1 MTSATMPTDFFELTA
16 QLETAYTPRIALRP
30 ASLSDAW
37 PLFMA
42 TRNPHFNKYLLWPRP
57 DSEDQTLKR
66 LELIVDA
73 ARRGQLSALSAV
85 VRETGEWV
93 SLYRFM
99 NHATIPGALEM
110 GIWTHDRF
118 WAQGYSLELGQLCVA
133 AAFTLTDARMLVAAS
148 SLSNKGSCRALRE
161 IGLQET
167 KLVIR
172 PTEDGRQ
179 VELMEFVITREMWEQ
194 LPDKPRFGQYRAGT
208 QAWHHG
214 DQTVEPIPAESRVG

>member
-1 MTSATMPTDFFELTA
+1 MPTDFFELTA
-16 QLETAYTPRIALRP
+16 QLEAAYTPRIALRP

-42 TRNPHFNKYLLWPRP
+42 TRNPQFNKYLLWPRP
-57 DSEDQTLKR
+57 DSEDETLKR

-118 WAQGYSLELGQLCVA
+118 WAQGYSLELGQLCVT
-133 AAFTLTDARMLVAAS
+133 AAFTLTDARMLIAAS
-148 SLSNKGSCRALRE
+148 SPSNKGSCRALGE

-167 KLVIR
+167 RLVIR
-172 PTEDGRQ
+172 PTEDGGQ
-179 VELMEFVITREMWEQ
+179 LELMEFAISREMWEQ
-194 LPDKPRFGQYRAGT
+194 LPTRHRFGQYRAGAQT
-208 QAWHHG
+208 WHHG
-214 DQTVEPIPAESRVG
+214 GHASQPLAAEGHVG